1 MARNPTRGVARTR
14 TAAQKEASLTASQ
27 IIALALGS
35 CTAIGIVV
43 PGLTRILLFL
53 LVAAVCTN
61 YVMWY
66 GISTAVSR
74 PLAQFRYYA
83 GL

>member
-1 MARNPTRGVARTR
+1 
-14 TAAQKEASLTASQ
+14 LTTSQ
-27 IIALALGS
+27 ILALALGS
-35 CTAIGIVV
+35 LTFIGIIV
-43 PGLTRILLFL
+43 PGITRILLLL
-53 LVAAVCTN
+53 LVGAICTN

-66 GISTAVSR
+66 GISATVAE